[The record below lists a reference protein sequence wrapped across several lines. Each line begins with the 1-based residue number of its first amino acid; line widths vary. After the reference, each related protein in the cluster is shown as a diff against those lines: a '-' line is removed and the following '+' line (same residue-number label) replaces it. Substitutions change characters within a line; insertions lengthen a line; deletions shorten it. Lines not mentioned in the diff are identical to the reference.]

1 MLRKFRVSGI
11 YSFGAELQEVEF
23 LARPRSRIGTTKY
36 EFNFAS
42 DQKDRPM
49 KSAVFF
55 GANASGKTNLFT
67 SIKILLNIIKSG
79 LANTRESRPMRHAF
93 NQKAEAITLGVEV
106 SNDEKVFSYDIT
118 FDKDRIFK
126 ESFFVDGKK
135 IFVYKDGEVGFA
147 NSVENS
153 KVLRDF
159 FSKQLSENILHI
171 LKDDNI
177 SYVQEFL
184 DCIRSISIYGTR
196 SFPKYEAR
204 LFSRE
209 DRDYFDRNKQ
219 LMLDIF
225 RLLDDSIENFDFVEI
240 RPDEEQSHV
249 MRFER
254 RGEIFHYV
262 AESDGIKKIVQLA
275 KSINKVVRGNKVLL
289 VDELDSS
296 ISTLALI
303 KIFNDLINTP
313 ENKSG
318 QLIVTSHNVLLFDV
332 TFLNSQQIFLVEKN
346 EDLESRVKTYYE
358 YDIRSEKKRAYI
370 DYLKGRYDG

>member
-79 LANTRESRPMRHAF
+79 LANTREDESMRHAF
-93 NQKAEAITLGVEV
+93 NQKAEAITLGIEV
-106 SNDEKVFSYDIT
+106 SNDEGKVFSYDIT
-118 FDKDRIFK
+118 FNEERIFK
-126 ESFFVDGKK
+126 ESFFVDGKE
-135 IFVYKDGEVGFA
+135 IFVYENGKVEFA
-147 NSVENS
+147 NIKNG

-184 DCIRSISIYGTR
+184 GCIRSISIYGTH
-196 SFPKYEAR
+196 SFSKYESR
-204 LFSRE
+204 LFSKE

-240 RPDEEQSHV
+240 RPDEERSYV
-249 MRFER
+249 MCFER
-254 RGEIFHYV
+254 RGEVFHYV
-262 AESDGIKKIVQLA
+262 GESEGIKKIVQLA

-346 EDLESRVKTYYE
+346 EDLESRIKTYYE
-358 YDIRSEKKRAYI
+358 YDIRSEKKRAYV

>member
-79 LANTRESRPMRHAF
+79 LANTREDESMKHAF
-93 NQKAEAITLGVEV
+93 NQKTEAITLGIEV
-106 SNDEKVFSYDIT
+106 SNDDGKIFSYDIT
-118 FDKDRIFK
+118 FDRDRIFK
-126 ESFFVDGKK
+126 ESFFVDGKE
-135 IFVYKDGEVGFA
+135 IFVYENGKVEFA
-147 NSVENS
+147 NIKNG
-153 KVLRDF
+153 KVLTDF

-184 DCIRSISIYGTR
+184 GCVGSVSIYGTH
-196 SFPKYEAR
+196 SFSKYESR
-204 LFSRE
+204 LFSKE

-240 RPDEEQSHV
+240 RPDEERSYV
-249 MRFER
+249 MCFGR
-254 RGEIFHYV
+254 RGEVFHYV
-262 AESDGIKKIVQLA
+262 GESEGIKKIVQLA

-346 EDLESRVKTYYE
+346 EDLESRIKTYYE
-358 YDIRSEKKRAYI
+358 YDIRSEKKRAYV